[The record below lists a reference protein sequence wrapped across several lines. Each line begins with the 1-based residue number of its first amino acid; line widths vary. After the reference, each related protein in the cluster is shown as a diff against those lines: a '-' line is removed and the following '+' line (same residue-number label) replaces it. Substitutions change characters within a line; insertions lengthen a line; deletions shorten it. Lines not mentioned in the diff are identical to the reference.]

1 MFAGAGE
8 FSSGLIIHS
17 PEHQMVQLGCVL
29 KMETVG
35 RVLRRAGSGERSG
48 GLSWRT
54 KKQADVMIQMRPPE
68 SRDGL

>member
-35 RVLRRAGSGERSG
+35 RVLSRAGSDQT
-48 GLSWRT
+48 GLL
-54 KKQADVMIQMRPPE
+54 DE
-68 SRDGL
+68 SF